1 MNNTTKKKDYFSSA
15 KDNLKYWIS
24 QDSKREAKLFSV
36 FGETV
41 ETLDVYCDR
50 NCYVQNI
57 IDLIAVG
64 CGASEAD
71 INRINKIS

>member
-1 MNNTTKKKDYFSSA
+1 MNAINKKDYFSFA
-15 KDNLKYWIS
+15 KENLKHWIS
-24 QDSKREAKLFSV
+24 QDPKREAKLFSV

-41 ETLDVYCDR
+41 ETLHSYCDR

-71 INRINKIS
+71 ILRINRIS